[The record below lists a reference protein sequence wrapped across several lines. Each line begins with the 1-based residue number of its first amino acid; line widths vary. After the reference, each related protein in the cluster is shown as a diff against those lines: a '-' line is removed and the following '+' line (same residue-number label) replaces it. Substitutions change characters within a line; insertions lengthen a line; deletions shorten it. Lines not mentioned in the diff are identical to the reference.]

1 MEGQASSN
9 SLRPDAYTNC
19 GKYDTHDRHRL
30 YKTILVKYVT
40 YDPLGP
46 GIPIYILAEI
56 CPVMDRFDLLAT
68 TPTRSGQTGYFV
80 LLMLVVREI
89 AADMTLAIANAIFPR
104 DPALIVVCPPK
115 ALEDEIVS
123 IIITNDRIQLT

>member
-1 MEGQASSN
+1 MSRN
-9 SLRPDAYTNC
+9 
-19 GKYDTHDRHRL
+19 
-30 YKTILVKYVT
+30 
-40 YDPLGP
+40 
-46 GIPIYILAEI
+46 
-56 CPVMDRFDLLAT
+56 RFDLLAT

-89 AADMTLAIANAIFPR
+89 AADMTHAIAKEILPR
-104 DPALIVVCPPK
+104 DPVMIVVCPTK

>member
-1 MEGQASSN
+1 MAHHYNLDG
-9 SLRPDAYTNC
+9 R
-19 GKYDTHDRHRL
+19 
-30 YKTILVKYVT
+30 
-40 YDPLGP
+40 
-46 GIPIYILAEI
+46 
-56 CPVMDRFDLLAT
+56 CPVMDGFDLLAT
-68 TPTRSGQTGYFV
+68 TPTGSGKVGYLI

-104 DPALIVVCPPK
+104 DSAMIVVCSTK